1 MPEDAIIKEEDKFH
15 EVQGEPFDSAVCP
28 GCGCLCEDIDLTLKD
43 GRVAQIFH
51 ACSWGLS
58 KFHLGH
64 RFLKEPKNAKVVVP
78 MLRGNNGRHYP
89 ISFEEACGK
98 AAGLMVGASR
108 IIFMGLCQST
118 FDAQLKAAAL
128 IKHLGA
134 TVYPSEGGLLT
145 PFFKAIKHQPL
156 RTASLEEI
164 RQLAGTIIF
173 WGANPLHSCP
183 RLPAR
188 YAVFVAGINAPDR
201 QISRKVFYADPLE
214 NDVSLFGQRIPIETE
229 NELPL
234 LNTLNKV
241 IEEESFA
248 IPADIKGVVDAVSGS
263 PFVAIFAGRGISYG
277 REPQA
282 LMDGLVR
289 LCNTINRRTPCALIP
304 MVSDYNGMGLYYALI
319 RAGLD
324 LAAPD
329 VVGSDLRHYQ
339 PRSGDVLL
347 TMGSDPFWFFS
358 DEQRKEILKKEIS
371 SVSISPLQNQT
382 THAATV
388 VIPVAMSGVESRGL
402 AYRMDGFPVWLSKI
416 IASSAPTDLAVLEAL
431 EAHLEGDAHG

>member
-15 EVQGEPFDSAVCP
+15 EVQGDPVDSAVCP
-28 GCGCLCEDIDLTLKD
+28 GCGCLCEDIDLTLKE
-43 GRVAQIFH
+43 GQVAQVFH

-64 RFLKEPKNAKVVVP
+64 RFLKEPKNAKAVVP
-78 MLRGNNGRHYP
+78 MLRNGAGKPFP
-89 ISFEEACGK
+89 ISFEEAYGK
-98 AAGLMVGASR
+98 AADLLSGAAR
-108 IIFMGLCQST
+108 TVFLGLCQSP
-118 FDAQLKAAAL
+118 FGAQLKAAAL
-128 IKHLGA
+128 IKRLGA
-134 TVYPSEGGLLT
+134 MVYPSEGGLLT
-145 PFFKAIKHQPL
+145 PFFNAIKHQPF
-156 RTASLEEI
+156 RTASLEEV

-201 QISRKVFYADPLE
+201 QISRKIFYADPLE
-214 NDVSLFGQRIPIETE
+214 NDVSLFGQRIPVETE
-229 NELPL
+229 NELSL

-248 IPADIKGVVDAVSGS
+248 IPADIKGVVDAVSSS
-263 PFVAIFAGRGISYG
+263 PFVAIFAGRGVSYG
-277 REPQA
+277 REPQV
-282 LMDGLVR
+282 LMEGLVQ

-324 LAAPD
+324 LSDPD
-329 VVGSDLRHYQ
+329 VVGSDLHQYQ
-339 PRSGDVLL
+339 PRNGDVLL
-347 TMGSDPFWFFS
+347 TMGSDPFWFFTE
-358 DEQRKEILKKEIS
+358 DQRKEILEKEIPS
-371 SVSISPLQNQT
+371 ISISPLQNQT

-388 VIPVAMSGVESRGL
+388 VIPVAMSGVEAKGL
-402 AYRMDGFPVWLSKI
+402 AYRMDGFPVWLSQVV
-416 IASSAPTDLAVLEAL
+416 ATSAPTDLTVLEAI
-431 EAHLEGDAHG
+431 ETHLKGDACG